1 MVCGGSLPFKCVG
14 SWMSGGPGY
23 WVPEWAGLLG
33 AGMGTQAQ
41 RLYSVQK
48 PAGECLPLPPGDG
61 TFNAAD
67 RYYLIH
73 FEEEPYC
80 FFSKLQSRAVVVNVL
95 DVD

>member
-1 MVCGGSLPFKCVG
+1 MVCDGLFHLNVWGLGGQE
-14 SWMSGGPGY
+14 GPGY

-80 FFSKLQSRAVVVNVL
+80 FSVNCSQEQGL
-95 DVD
+95 